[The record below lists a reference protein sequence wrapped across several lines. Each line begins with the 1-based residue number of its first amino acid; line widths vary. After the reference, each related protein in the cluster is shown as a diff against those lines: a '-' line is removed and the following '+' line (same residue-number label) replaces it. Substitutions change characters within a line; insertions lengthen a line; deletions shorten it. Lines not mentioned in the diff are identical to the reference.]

1 MTELVWQI
9 AAAEDWV
16 DPVGIALPGVIDG
29 PCLRHAPN
37 LSDEWARDGA
47 LDCLR
52 TTGNAGAVLIN
63 DADAAGLAE
72 LTYGVTDIT
81 DDGLTIVLTFGT
93 GIGSALLCNGD
104 LIANSELGGLL
115 GSLGRFEDVASG
127 RAISDHEFTPDEWA
141 ECAQPCF
148 DHIETVLNPI
158 RWVLGGGLSEKFEQ
172 YSSRL
177 KLSKP
182 VDVAHLGV
190 HAGIA
195 RRHWRA
201 SLSLALTEVYLL
213 DEYIGLEPSD
223 HCAFRKFVDRRLV
236 RRTDLR
242 PEAVYSP
249 DPHAPDLDAECNRYE
264 HDVRKARIGLQLLG
278 IGANGHIAF
287 NEPGSAFTSTTRVVR
302 LSEQTRC
309 DNARFFP
316 LGLGPPTTAIT
327 QGIDTILAANELLLV
342 ACGKHKA
349 VAVSRAL
356 EGPATA
362 SVPASA
368 IQLHSKVT
376 VIVDPGTASLMQ
388 EVPSRV

>member
-1 MTELVWQI
+1 MSAQRPVAGLETEAQRVPAVDGVRPNVQLGIDVGGTSIKGAIVDLRTGQLAGHIHNAQTPDAATPEQVTELVRQI

-37 LSDEWARDGA
+37 LSDAWERDGA

-72 LTYGVTDIT
+72 LTYGGTDIT

-115 GSLGRFEDVASG
+115 GGLGRFEDVASG
-127 RAISDHEFTPDEWA
+127 RAISDHELTPAEWA
-141 ECAQPCF
+141 ECAQPYF
-148 DHIETVLNPI
+148 DQIETVLNPI

-190 HAGIA
+190 HAGIVGAAVAA
-195 RRHWRA
+195 RRPD
-201 SLSLALTEVYLL
+201 SLAQ
-213 DEYIGLEPSD
+213 
-223 HCAFRKFVDRRLV
+223 
-236 RRTDLR
+236 R
-242 PEAVYSP
+242 PG
-249 DPHAPDLDAECNRYE
+249 R
-264 HDVRKARIGLQLLG
+264 Q
-278 IGANGHIAF
+278 
-287 NEPGSAFTSTTRVVR
+287 
-302 LSEQTRC
+302 
-309 DNARFFP
+309 
-316 LGLGPPTTAIT
+316 
-327 QGIDTILAANELLLV
+327 
-342 ACGKHKA
+342 
-349 VAVSRAL
+349 
-356 EGPATA
+356 
-362 SVPASA
+362 
-368 IQLHSKVT
+368 
-376 VIVDPGTASLMQ
+376 
-388 EVPSRV
+388 